1 MKKNCALWYTV
12 SFCACACCRV
22 LEVDSPYVLSPEPH
36 DYINL
41 MHNGVD
47 DQSHWAL
54 WGTGYAQ
61 FANKAYSCDGKHSVP
76 LSTLFFGKSCFKL
89 REAFADSRVIGPSN
103 PWINVTCLCPT
114 LDYTDKGVQLNLE
127 YAHDTLF
134 RSRQLR
140 VGVRT
145 MLPIKSIAINRC
157 YTTLDTEAEA
167 TNLNTVRSLTTDTV
181 APGKTITDSFAYR
194 LDFLSSLVLNQQ
206 GDLLVR
212 YSAVPLYMTNVNVT
226 ETNNSPVH
234 VVRKTNEQLPPTP
247 YAAIQSTVDTTS
259 FLTAQGTGIG
269 NNERARFK
277 STTSYEPLSI
287 DPDAQEQLWVVPTA
301 VSDDAGGYKLSDG
314 ASQIETDVEQ
324 LVRYQIDNSIVDY
337 FTSNNINFLS
347 QSQSGLGD
355 LNTQLYFLFGW
366 PHTIAWTELN
376 CAFVFPT
383 GKKFNNPLVLLGQP
397 LGNNGHVEIGPG
409 IDMGWYALD
418 WLSLHA
424 LANYNFVLR
433 AQEAVA
439 TPFCGACVKNIG
451 PCTWAQ
457 ISWQYINAS
466 IDMMFTDPYRHQF
479 AFTVGYNFYFK
490 RPDQVTFC
498 GCMATDFEGTEQTID
513 PCVITR
519 LTRIVSHKIKGEF
532 FFSRSIG
539 AIYGGFAYA
548 VAGKNMPI
556 ETSIYGGLV
565 VEF

>member
-1 MKKNCALWYTV
+1 MKKNLSRCLLIFTHV
-12 SFCACACCRV
+12 SIVMLRAEYSQV
-22 LEVDSPYVLSPEPH
+22 LLQEPY
-36 DYINL
+36 DYINF
-41 MHNGVD
+41 MRDEHD
-47 DQSHWAL
+47 DQSHWSL
-54 WGTGYAQ
+54 WGTGYTQ
-61 FANKAYSCDGKHSVP
+61 FANKTYSCDGKHIAP
-76 LSTLFFGKSCFKL
+76 LSTVFFGKLCFQL
-89 REAFADSRVIGPSN
+89 REAFADSIVIGPSN

-114 LDYTDKGVQLNLE
+114 LDYSDKGVQLNFE
-127 YAHDTLF
+127 YGRDTHF
-134 RSRQLR
+134 RSKRMR
-140 VGVRT
+140 VGVRAL
-145 MLPIKSIAINRC
+145 LPIKSITINRC

-167 TNLNTVRSLTTDTV
+167 TNLNAVRSLTTDTV
-181 APGKTITDSFAYR
+181 APGKTINNSFAYR

-206 GDLLVR
+206 GDLLVN
-212 YSAVPLYMTNVNVT
+212 YSKVPLSINGVNDVT
-226 ETNNSPVH
+226 ETNHSPINVL
-234 VVRKTNEQLPPTP
+234 RKTDGQLPPTP
-247 YAAIQSTVDTTS
+247 YAAIQTTVDATP
-259 FLTAQGTGIG
+259 FLTAHGTGVG
-269 NNERARFK
+269 NNGRARFK
-277 STTSYEPLSI
+277 STTSYEPLST
-287 DPDAQEQLWVVPTA
+287 DMNAQKQLWVVPTA
-301 VSDDAGGYKLSDG
+301 IPDDAGGYKLSGG
-314 ASQIETDVEQ
+314 AGDIETSVER
-324 LVRYQIDNSIVDY
+324 LVGYQIDNSIVDY
-337 FTSNNINFLS
+337 FSNNNINFLS

-479 AFTVGYNFYFK
+479 GFTVGYNFYFK

-556 ETSIYGGLV
+556 ETSIYAGLA